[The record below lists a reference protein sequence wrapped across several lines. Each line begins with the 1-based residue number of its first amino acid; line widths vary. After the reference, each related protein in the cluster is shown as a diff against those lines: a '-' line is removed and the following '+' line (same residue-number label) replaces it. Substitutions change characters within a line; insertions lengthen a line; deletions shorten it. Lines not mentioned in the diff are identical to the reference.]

1 LTTKGV
7 KCTSL
12 DPVCMGYAGESSP
25 PVIVWMGVVPG
36 SISAK
41 DGVDVAT
48 HCKRIL
54 SAHDIDDV
62 HVEIRELEV
71 IRSANPKMYKPDLQ
85 RHRPGP
91 RAFLHFPWSP
101 YLCRSYP
108 SIQGTGGF
116 FISDSRN
123 PGKIYLVTARHVVF
137 HLDNDS
143 NELYQHRNSSQR
155 PRNVLLF
162 GDAAIEKH
170 ITAIESEIGGKH
182 IIIEHLESWL
192 ENAEQ
197 SEIRSFLSWRRRVL
211 VDISRDWKKWKNR
224 VLGNVVPSP
233 PIGFDVGEE
242 GFTYTLA
249 INSCISGTYL

>member
-1 LTTKGV
+1 MASMSRLTANVSFPLTILTTSTSKFV
-7 KCTSL
+7 SWRSSALPVPRCTS
-12 DPVCMGYAGESSP
+12 PTSN
-25 PVIVWMGVVPG
+25 
-36 SISAK
+36 
-41 DGVDVAT
+41 AT
-48 HCKRIL
+48 AR
-54 SAHDIDDV
+54 A
-62 HVEIRELEV
+62 REPFSTSLGLPICAEV
-71 IRSANPKMYKPDLQ
+71 T
-85 RHRPGP
+85 
-91 RAFLHFPWSP
+91 
-101 YLCRSYP
+101 P
-108 SIQGTGGF
+108 SIEGTGGF

-182 IIIEHLESWL
+182 IIIEHLESRL